1 MVLGGEAPLHLA
13 HILFF
18 SSHMVPL
25 AEIINILNPKL
36 KLISNFKN
44 MLCDSA
50 VLSWC
55 SYTFEVIAVD
65 SSPINRFVPTA
76 TLVSA

>member
-1 MVLGGEAPLHLA
+1 MVLGGEAPLRLA

-50 VLSWC
+50 VLS
-55 SYTFEVIAVD
+55 
-65 SSPINRFVPTA
+65 
-76 TLVSA
+76 